1 MIAVASTDARGGM
14 PRMTLPRALR
24 SELLRLTRS
33 PLAAAHLAC
42 GVAGGVACGAYFS
55 VASWDP
61 ALGTDAYAQFLGALM
76 PLMSGISCG
85 LAADEERGAGR
96 LANLTAVPSRG
107 RAALGMWLALALM
120 GAGAL
125 AVALGTFGGILA
137 ASGRLS
143 LGVAPLL
150 RAWAGVTLGSLPL
163 YALELSCALLLG
175 RNAAIGAGAA
185 GTLVAFLSVGGLAHG
200 LMTGELT
207 GTLGG
212 PIGWVPLAWP
222 ARLGSLG
229 VESLMDPSRASG
241 PLLGIALASS
251 ALSLVAGAALVA
263 WFSRFED
270 RRDDA

>member
-1 MIAVASTDARGGM
+1 MASTDARGGM

-42 GVAGGVACGAYFS
+42 GIAGGVACGAYFS

-150 RAWAGVTLGSLPL
+150 RTWAGLPW
-163 YALELSCALLLG
+163 
-175 RNAAIGAGAA
+175 GASRS
-185 GTLVAFLSVGGLAHG
+185 TRS
-200 LMTGELT
+200 
-207 GTLGG
+207 
-212 PIGWVPLAWP
+212 
-222 ARLGSLG
+222 S
-229 VESLMDPSRASG
+229 SRARCSSG
-241 PLLGIALASS
+241 ATPRSGRARRERSSRSSRWAGSRTAS
-251 ALSLVAGAALVA
+251 
-263 WFSRFED
+263 
-270 RRDDA
+270 